1 MERQSFSGIINDPH
15 FNQYAAL
22 LSMAMSPKW
31 RMNHSEI
38 PNVRATLE
46 YRLSRLVRGYLED
59 ATSIRDD
66 IVKEFSTLIQS
77 IVEADSKLFY
87 RVADYEWFVEVMDS
101 DAATARF
108 VLTALFAVSVSRR
121 NFFSIEDVAEMAG
134 DSAQKWRKRAADGQ
148 IIGAFQTGKTW
159 VIPEL
164 SLRAIGVNVPGTA
177 IEVETE
183 E

>member
-1 MERQSFSGIINDPH
+1 
-15 FNQYAAL
+15 
-22 LSMAMSPKW
+22 MAMSPKW

-46 YRLSRLVRGYLED
+46 YRLSKLVRGYLED

-66 IVKEFSTLIQS
+66 IVKEFSALVQS
-77 IVEADSKLFY
+77 IVEADPKLFY
-87 RVADYEWFVEVMDS
+87 RVADYEWFIEIMDS

-121 NFFSIEDVAEMAG
+121 NFYGIEDVAQMTDE
-134 DSAQKWRKRAADGQ
+134 SAQKWRKRAADGQ